1 MKNRTHYIIV
11 AAAALLLGGVHAQTA
26 LSAEAVGEYYVKAA
40 FLFNF
45 AKFVDWPA
53 GAFKTPTD
61 PIVICIAGESEIATP
76 LEELVKGK
84 LVGSR
89 PVVVQRGI
97 RQGSECHIAFIGSS
111 KRRPLTEEMKAAG
124 VLTVGEADWFLA
136 EGGMVTL
143 KLEAGRV
150 RLEIN
155 LGAAQRAGL
164 QISSKLL
171 SLARVV
177 RK

>member
-1 MKNRTHYIIV
+1 
-11 AAAALLLGGVHAQTA
+11 
-26 LSAEAVGEYYVKAA
+26 
-40 FLFNF
+40 
-45 AKFVDWPA
+45 
-53 GAFKTPTD
+53 
-61 PIVICIAGESEIATP
+61 
-76 LEELVKGK
+76 
-84 LVGSR
+84 
-89 PVVVQRGI
+89 
-97 RQGSECHIAFIGSS
+97 
-111 KRRPLTEEMKAAG
+111 MKAAG